1 MRNKYISCYV
11 AAFCAGL
18 LSTAC
23 NDFLDEVPDNRTVID
38 TPEAVSELL
47 VSAYPDANC
56 VFFTESMSDNVT
68 DRGNTLDPYVQ
79 PDWNRANR
87 QAFYWEDIDMTY
99 QDSPNYFWMASYQA
113 IAAANHA
120 LEAIAELEAKGVDCS
135 AQKGEALLCRA
146 YNHFMLVNVFAQHY
160 NPAFAATDMGVAYVT
175 EPEKEVFGHYERV
188 SVKETYDKI
197 RKDLEEGLPLISNKA
212 YGDTPKYHFTRE
224 AAQAFACRFYLY
236 VGEWQKAIDA
246 ADEALGDNPTLR
258 NWNQL
263 PRTKARLV
271 KAAVLRAAQLL
282 NLSIQLPSVRA
293 LFTVLNRQIPSLLG
307 LQVIVPVG
315 IKGKENLFTLLPRL
329 LDFAADCLLELNR
342 LFKTQCA
349 VHKILLVIDHDQSL
363 FHLCSSCALTQTGH
377 GGNAMDSIVDFG
389 KAGAF
394 KFHRA
399 SCGAMNARHLLH
411 MVALG
416 CIGQVHAAVV
426 RSLQGV
432 QLRTFVFIQR
442 LFDRCD
448 GFFLQQ
454 LLGFVHRRKSRK
466 RLLGADK
473 FRPRHHALA
482 LHLTL
487 QTGVT
492 DNQSDR
498 NLVNNAGIGGIDGA
512 FVHQL
517 TVDVDI
523 LYRCARVGMVHRAGN
538 FSRSCVVA
546 D

>member
-160 NPAFAATDMGVAYVT
+160 SPAFAATDMGVAYVT

-236 VGEWQKAIDA
+236 VG
-246 ADEALGDNPTLR
+246 GR
-258 NWNQL
+258 
-263 PRTKARLV
+263 
-271 KAAVLRAAQLL
+271 
-282 NLSIQLPSVRA
+282 
-293 LFTVLNRQIPSLLG
+293 
-307 LQVIVPVG
+307 
-315 IKGKENLFTLLPRL
+315 
-329 LDFAADCLLELNR
+329 
-342 LFKTQCA
+342 
-349 VHKILLVIDHDQSL
+349 
-363 FHLCSSCALTQTGH
+363 
-377 GGNAMDSIVDFG
+377 
-389 KAGAF
+389 
-394 KFHRA
+394 
-399 SCGAMNARHLLH
+399 
-411 MVALG
+411 
-416 CIGQVHAAVV
+416 
-426 RSLQGV
+426 
-432 QLRTFVFIQR
+432 
-442 LFDRCD
+442 
-448 GFFLQQ
+448 
-454 LLGFVHRRKSRK
+454 
-466 RLLGADK
+466 
-473 FRPRHHALA
+473 
-482 LHLTL
+482 
-487 QTGVT
+487 
-492 DNQSDR
+492 
-498 NLVNNAGIGGIDGA
+498 
-512 FVHQL
+512 
-517 TVDVDI
+517 
-523 LYRCARVGMVHRAGN
+523 
-538 FSRSCVVA
+538 
-546 D
+546 

>member
-79 PDWNRANR
+79 PEWNRANR

-135 AQKGEALLCRA
+135 VQKGEALLCRA

-188 SVKETYDKI
+188 SVKDTYDRI

-236 VGEWQKAIDA
+236 VGEWQKAIEA

-258 NWNQL
+258 NWNEYIQMSTANREKNYTSVQESANL
-263 PRTKARLV
+263 LLASTV
-271 KAAVLRAAQLL
+271 SQFAVDQSFYRYGYSTAVNNSLFQQNDNVVNGVWAYRAEAYNVSSEALTMMKWKPYL
-282 NLSIQLPSVRA
+282 KSDGVNSNSGVYYVMEP
-293 LFTVLNRQIPSLLG
+293 LFTTDEVVCDRIEALAMAGRYDEACEDIELFLTNKIKNYDSIAQPVTPSMVETYYKKFAPLHPYYENQMSEKQMAFVNCAVDFRRRELQMEGGRWFDIKRFDIEITHEAYQTGATDVLARRDLRRAVQIPEE
-307 LQVIVPVG
+307 VISYGVVP
-315 IKGKENLFTLLPRL
+315 NPR
-329 LDFAADCLLELNR
+329 
-342 LFKTQCA
+342 
-349 VHKILLVIDHDQSL
+349 
-363 FHLCSSCALTQTGH
+363 
-377 GGNAMDSIVDFG
+377 
-389 KAGAF
+389 
-394 KFHRA
+394 
-399 SCGAMNARHLLH
+399 
-411 MVALG
+411 
-416 CIGQVHAAVV
+416 
-426 RSLQGV
+426 
-432 QLRTFVFIQR
+432 
-442 LFDRCD
+442 
-448 GFFLQQ
+448 
-454 LLGFVHRRKSRK
+454 
-466 RLLGADK
+466 
-473 FRPRHHALA
+473 
-482 LHLTL
+482 
-487 QTGVT
+487 
-492 DNQSDR
+492 
-498 NLVNNAGIGGIDGA
+498 
-512 FVHQL
+512 
-517 TVDVDI
+517 
-523 LYRCARVGMVHRAGN
+523 
-538 FSRSCVVA
+538 
-546 D
+546 